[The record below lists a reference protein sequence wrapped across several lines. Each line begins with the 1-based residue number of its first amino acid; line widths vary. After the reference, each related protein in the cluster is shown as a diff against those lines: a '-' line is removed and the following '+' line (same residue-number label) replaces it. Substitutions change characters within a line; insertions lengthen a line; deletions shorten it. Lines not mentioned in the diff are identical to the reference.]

1 MFEFLGADYDTPQ
14 TNFEKTFF
22 EKIEKFAFYDDLNTA
37 CQRTAGKDIPTLVAA
52 GNYKAVVAALL
63 EGAGLNYG
71 ALPKGLL
78 KFH

>member
-1 MFEFLGADYDTPQ
+1 MKEQLSKRGELEEVGGP
-14 TNFEKTFF
+14 
-22 EKIEKFAFYDDLNTA
+22 FYMTQLSSKVASSAPVSYTHLHLSPVM
-37 CQRTAGKDIPTLVAA
+37 RVAA

-78 KFH
+78 KFHK